1 MIHVSSAGGLE
12 GATREGDFAD
22 RGSADQVETRV
33 EKTSR
38 GRGLQGTSAGESD
51 AYQAQAFGERQGW
64 A

>member
-1 MIHVSSAGGLE
+1 MSSARGLE

-22 RGSADQVETRV
+22 SGSVDQLETRV

-38 GRGLQGTSAGESD
+38 GQGLQGLRGTSAGEDD
-51 AYQAQAFGERQGW
+51 AYQAWAFGERQGR